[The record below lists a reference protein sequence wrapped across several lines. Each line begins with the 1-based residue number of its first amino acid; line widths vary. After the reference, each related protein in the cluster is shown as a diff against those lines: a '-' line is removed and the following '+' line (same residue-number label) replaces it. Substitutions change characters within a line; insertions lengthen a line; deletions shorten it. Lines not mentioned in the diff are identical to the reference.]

1 MVHRIVLTGAPGSG
15 KTEFLKSLH
24 NDPRLTFFSFLDEL
38 ARQLLIENPDYR
50 NHWSE
55 FHREIYR
62 QQVAREEALRGKP
75 FVTDRGTVDAF
86 AFHPETLRDVGTTL
100 EKEYLRYT
108 AVFHL
113 ETSAALG
120 EQYYARDEVRNE
132 SLSDALIIE
141 KALRGAWQH
150 HPDYRFLPATEDA
163 DEKYQTLLNFMLDMT
178 IANK

>member
-15 KTEFLKSLH
+15 KTEFLDSLR
-24 NDPRLTFFSFLDEL
+24 NDPRLAAFSFLDEL
-38 ARQLLIENPDYR
+38 ARQLLIDTPDFR

-62 QQVAREEALRGKP
+62 QQVAREEALGGKP

-86 AFHPETLRDVGTTL
+86 AFHPETLHEVGTTL

-113 ETSAALG
+113 QTSAALG
-120 EQYYARDEVRNE
+120 EQYYSRDEVRNE
-132 SLSDALIIE
+132 SLSDALAIE
-141 KALRGAWQH
+141 TAVRGAWEH
-150 HPDYRFLPATEDA
+150 HPGYRFLKATEDA
-163 DEKYQTLLNFMLDMT
+163 DQKYQNLLNFMLDMT
-178 IANK
+178 